1 MAKGVNRRKSVQI
14 YLSEAELAEVVGA
27 VVPRGAA
34 SVSEMCRVIVLG
46 VIRMERE
53 RA

>member
-1 MAKGVNRRKSVQI
+1 MAKGVSRRKSVQV
-14 YLSEAELAEVVGA
+14 YLSDAEFAEVVGA

-34 SVSEMCRVIVLG
+34 SASEMCRVIVLN

-53 RA
+53 ST